1 MKTKCD
7 AVAVGLALTLAIGVS
22 GCGKSEQSQQNA
34 VATGASQATS
44 PKRSGTVEERVRAI
58 VTEQLGADVQLS
70 ATDDLIT
77 KGKADSLDVVELVM
91 AVEEE
96 FNLEIPDAEAEKM
109 RTMADIV
116 AFVERKKGVK

>member
-1 MKTKCD
+1 MNRMRD
-7 AVAVGLALTLAIGVS
+7 GAAIGLALVMALGVD
-22 GCGKSEQSQQNA
+22 GCGESKELPAQAGA
-34 VATGASQATS
+34 VGAVGGKAQ
-44 PKRSGTVEERVRAI
+44 KRTGTVEERVRAI
-58 VTEQLGADVQLS
+58 VTEQLGTDVSLS

-96 FNLEIPDAEAEKM
+96 FDLEIPDKEAEKM

-116 AFVERKKGVK
+116 AFVERKKGK